1 MFCSNTRDRKKFKT
15 KNANKE
21 MGISSETG
29 ISSEAPEDFAV
40 MIQPNE

>member
-1 MFCSNTRDRKKFKT
+1 MFCRKTRDRKKIKT
-15 KNANKE
+15 KNGNK
-21 MGISSETG
+21 ETG